1 MWRILTLYLALA
13 GFVQHSAAE
22 SFDYAPLNRTL
33 GRVVNAEGWVNY
45 EAVKA
50 DEDLRLFM

>member
-1 MWRILTLYLALA
+1 MWQIWTLCLALA

-33 GRVVNAEGWVNY
+33 GRVVNAEGWVN
-45 EAVKA
+45 
-50 DEDLRLFM
+50 